1 MSANRRRLENTVPVG
16 AFSPWLIIAI
26 LVLVGGMTW
35 VYYKNQIVNRGG
47 DIKVLETELN
57 TLARKNEALTW
68 RIAQL
73 SGCAALQKRMDEGFI
88 KMIKIAPASIVH
100 VDFPHRSIAIANGSE
115 IRAVANEVARR

>member
-26 LVLVGGMTW
+26 LALMGGMTW

-47 DIKVLETELN
+47 DIKGLENELS
-57 TLARKNEALTW
+57 TLGRQNEALKW

-73 SGCAALQKRMDEGFI
+73 SGCSALQKRMDEGFI
-88 KMIKIAPASIVH
+88 KMVKIAPASIVH
-100 VDFPHRSIAIANGSE
+100 VDFPHPAVANGSE
-115 IRAVANEVARR
+115 IRAVSNEVARR

>member
-26 LVLVGGMTW
+26 LVLMGGMTW

-47 DIKVLETELN
+47 EIKAMENELAA
-57 TLARKNEALTW
+57 LGRKNEALTW

-73 SGCAALQKRMDEGFI
+73 SGCAALQKRLDEGFI
-88 KMIKIAPASIVH
+88 KMVKIAPASIVH
-100 VDFPHRSIAIANGSE
+100 VDFPHPAGVIGSE
-115 IRAVANEVARR
+115 IRTVSNSVARR

>member
-1 MSANRRRLENTVPVG
+1 MSTNRRRLENTVPVG

-26 LVLVGGMTW
+26 LALMMGMTW

-47 DIKVLETELN
+47 DIKSLENELSAMN
-57 TLARKNEALTW
+57 RKNEALTW

-88 KMIKIAPASIVH
+88 KMVKIAPASIVH
-100 VDFPHRSIAIANGSE
+100 VDFPHPGVANSNE
-115 IRAVANEVARR
+115 MRAVSNEVARR

>member
-26 LVLVGGMTW
+26 LALMMGMTW

-47 DIKVLETELN
+47 DIKSLENELSAMN
-57 TLARKNEALTW
+57 RKNEALTW

-100 VDFPHRSIAIANGSE
+100 VDFPHPGVASGSE
-115 IRAVANEVARR
+115 IRAVSNEVARR

>member
-26 LVLVGGMTW
+26 LALMGGMTW

-47 DIKVLETELN
+47 DIKAMENELSA
-57 TLARKNEALTW
+57 LGRQNEALTW

-88 KMIKIAPASIVH
+88 KMVKIAPASIVH
-100 VDFPHRSIAIANGSE
+100 VDFPHPGVASE
-115 IRAVANEVARR
+115 IRAVSNEVARR

>member
-26 LVLVGGMTW
+26 LALMGGMTW

-47 DIKVLETELN
+47 EIKSLENELS
-57 TLARKNEALTW
+57 AMSRKNEALTW

-88 KMIKIAPASIVH
+88 KMVKIAPASIVH
-100 VDFPHRSIAIANGSE
+100 VDFPHPGVANGNE
-115 IRAVANEVARR
+115 MRAVSNEVARR

>member
-1 MSANRRRLENTVPVG
+1 MSTNRRRLENTVPVG

-26 LVLVGGMTW
+26 LALMMGMTW

-47 DIKVLETELN
+47 DIKSLENELSAMN
-57 TLARKNEALTW
+57 RKNEALTW

-100 VDFPHRSIAIANGSE
+100 VDFPHPGVANSNE
-115 IRAVANEVARR
+115 MRAVSNEVARR